1 MIGVTAAVLLVG
13 LGVVIVSPSYR
24 LRIESILLGNLEGSR
39 DKGSLAA
46 RQMLL
51 KESIVLSLE
60 HPLFGVGPGNFAV
73 VNGTWAVA
81 HNTYTELGAEAGIP
95 ALVLFLAI
103 LILAYRNLRR
113 TRKLLRQ
120 QDDQELRILTGAL
133 TASLA
138 AYVMGAFFAD
148 TAYQL
153 FPYYL
158 VAYTS
163 AAYRIASQPNPKG
176 RAESEKPNFP
186 SFRERIHGQSEKS
199 ELARTR

>member
-1 MIGVTAAVLLVG
+1 M
-13 LGVVIVSPSYR
+13 
-24 LRIESILLGNLEGSR
+24 
-39 DKGSLAA
+39 
-46 RQMLL
+46 
-51 KESIVLSLE
+51 
-60 HPLFGVGPGNFAV
+60 
-73 VNGTWAVA
+73 A

-163 AAYRIASQPNPKG
+163 AAYRIALQPNPKG
-176 RAESEKPNFP
+176 RAESEKPVFP
-186 SFRERIHGQSEKS
+186 GFRERIHGKSEKS

>member
-1 MIGVTAAVLLVG
+1 MYSGKCD
-13 LGVVIVSPSYR
+13 VS
-24 LRIESILLGNLEGSR
+24 
-39 DKGSLAA
+39 
-46 RQMLL
+46 
-51 KESIVLSLE
+51 
-60 HPLFGVGPGNFAV
+60 H
-73 VNGTWAVA
+73 T
-81 HNTYTELGAEAGIP
+81 TYTELGAEAGIP
-95 ALVLFLAI
+95 ALLLFLAI

-163 AAYRIASQPNPKG
+163 AAYRIASHPNRNG
-176 RAESEKPNFP
+176 RPE
-186 SFRERIHGQSEKS
+186 REN
-199 ELARTR
+199 